1 MKKKI
6 DKSIN
11 ELKDYSKKIYLKGK
25 RISIYTVF
33 KIFKSKLIEDEIF
46 ERSLAVAYSFTLATF
61 PLIIF
66 LFTLIPYINTWVPEI
81 DSIKILAFLEGV
93 MPSNMYEIAEATIAD
108 LVETKRGGL
117 LSLGVISSLFLSTNG
132 FNTLI
137 KTFNSCHRIEEN
149 RSFLKTRLIAL
160 TLTIIFMLVLIISIL
175 LSTVGELF
183 INFISENNL
192 FEDRV
197 AYYSLIISRLSILFI
212 TFYLGIT
219 SIFYFAPVKHN
230 KWTFFSSG
238 SIISALGCVCISLL
252 FSYYINNFPT
262 YNKFYGSIGI
272 LIAYMGWIYI
282 ISSIL
287 LIGFE
292 WNTSIDIAINKLKG
306 KFKIN

>member
-11 ELKDYSKKIYLKGK
+11 ELRDYSKKIYLKGK

-93 MPSNMYEIAEATIAD
+93 MPSNMYEITEATIAD

-149 RSFLKTRLIAL
+149 RGFIKTRFIAL
-160 TLTIIFMLVLIISIL
+160 TLTIVFMLVLIISIL
-175 LSTVGELF
+175 LSTLGDFF
-183 INFISENNL
+183 INFIIEQKY
-192 FEDRV
+192 FEDAINYTFIV
-197 AYYSLIISRLSILFI
+197 SRLSILFI
-212 TFYLGIT
+212 TFYLGVT

-238 SIISALGCVCISLL
+238 SIMSALGCVCISLL
-252 FSYYINNFPT
+252 FSYYINTFAT

-272 LIAYMGWIYI
+272 LIAYMGWMYI

-306 KFKIN
+306 KINN

>member
-11 ELKDYSKKIYLKGK
+11 ELRDYSKKIYLKGK

-66 LFTLIPYINTWVPEI
+66 LFTLIPYINTWIPEI
-81 DSIKILAFLEGV
+81 DSIKILAFLEGA
-93 MPSNMYEIAEATIAD
+93 MPSNMYEITEATIAD

-149 RSFLKTRLIAL
+149 RGFIKTRFIAL
-160 TLTIIFMLVLIISIL
+160 TLTIVFMLVLIISIL
-175 LSTVGELF
+175 LSTLGDFF
-183 INFISENNL
+183 INFIIEQKY
-192 FEDRV
+192 FED
-197 AYYSLIISRLSILFI
+197 AINYTFIASRLSILFI
-212 TFYLGIT
+212 TFYLGVT

-252 FSYYINNFPT
+252 FSYYINSFAT

-272 LIAYMGWIYI
+272 LIAYMG
-282 ISSIL
+282 
-287 LIGFE
+287 
-292 WNTSIDIAINKLKG
+292 
-306 KFKIN
+306 

>member
-11 ELKDYSKKIYLKGK
+11 ELRDYSKKIYLKGK

-93 MPSNMYEIAEATIAD
+93 MPSNMYEITEATIAD

-149 RSFLKTRLIAL
+149 RGFIKTRFIAL
-160 TLTIIFMLVLIISIL
+160 TLTIVFMLVLIISIL
-175 LSTVGELF
+175 LSTLGDFF
-183 INFISENNL
+183 INFIIEQKY
-192 FEDRV
+192 FEDAINYTFIV
-197 AYYSLIISRLSILFI
+197 SRLSILFI
-212 TFYLGIT
+212 TFYLGVT

-238 SIISALGCVCISLL
+238 SIMSALGCVCISLL
-252 FSYYINNFPT
+252 FSYYINTFAT

-306 KFKIN
+306 KIKI

>member
-11 ELKDYSKKIYLKGK
+11 ELRDYSKKIYLKGK

-93 MPSNMYEIAEATIAD
+93 MPSNMYEITEATIAD

-149 RSFLKTRLIAL
+149 RGFIKTRFIAL
-160 TLTIIFMLVLIISIL
+160 TLTIVFMLVLIISIL
-175 LSTVGELF
+175 LSTLGDFF
-183 INFISENNL
+183 INFIIEQKY
-192 FEDRV
+192 FEDAINYTFIV
-197 AYYSLIISRLSILFI
+197 SRLSILFI
-212 TFYLGIT
+212 TFYLGVT

-238 SIISALGCVCISLL
+238 SIMSALGCVCISLL
-252 FSYYINNFPT
+252 FSYYINTFAT

-272 LIAYMGWIYI
+272 LIAYMGWMYI

-306 KFKIN
+306 KIKN

>member
-11 ELKDYSKKIYLKGK
+11 ELKNYSKKIYLKGK

-46 ERSLAVAYSFTLATF
+46 ERSLAVAYSYTLATF

-66 LFTLIPYINTWVPEI
+66 LFTLIPYINTWIPEI
-81 DSIKILAFLEGV
+81 DSIKILAFLEGA
-93 MPSNMYEIAEATIAD
+93 MPSNMYEITEATIAD

-149 RSFLKTRLIAL
+149 RGFIKTRFIAL
-160 TLTIIFMLVLIISIL
+160 TLTIVFMLVLIISIL
-175 LSTVGELF
+175 LSTLGDFF
-183 INFISENNL
+183 INFIIEQKY
-192 FEDRV
+192 FEDAINYTFIV
-197 AYYSLIISRLSILFI
+197 SRLSILFI
-212 TFYLGIT
+212 TFYLGVT

-252 FSYYINNFPT
+252 FSYYINTFAT

-272 LIAYMGWIYI
+272 LIAYMGWMYI

-306 KFKIN
+306 KIKN

>member
-1 MKKKI
+1 VKKKI

-11 ELKDYSKKIYLKGK
+11 ELKDYSKRIYLKGK

-66 LFTLIPYINTWVPEI
+66 LFTLIPYINAWVPEI

-93 MPSNMYEIAEATIAD
+93 MPSNMYEITEATIAD

-149 RSFLKTRLIAL
+149 RGFIKTRFIAL

-175 LSTVGELF
+175 LSTLGDFF
-183 INFISENNL
+183 INFIIEQKY
-192 FEDRV
+192 FEDAINYTFIV
-197 AYYSLIISRLSILFI
+197 SRLSILFI
-212 TFYLGIT
+212 TFYLGVT

-252 FSYYINNFPT
+252 FSYYINTFAT

-272 LIAYMGWIYI
+272 LIAYMGWMYI

-306 KFKIN
+306 KIKN